1 MTKINRNRLSDLL
14 DRYPRSQKELAGEI
28 GTDVGTLSRWKT
40 GRIENIR
47 SDKLAKLC
55 EALGV
60 TPTEICAEGPL
71 PETAAGGEAA
81 RRDQISMVLDTG
93 CRNALALVARRYG
106 VTRQQIVEVAPL
118 LFAIMAEQSLKERRL
133 ELQALKD
140 ALVKIEGSAPRHLRN
155 RLHASWNP
163 DDQEL
168 LEAEESSIEHRDL
181 FAVRVGHW
189 DENSAKDNPF
199 ARFLNARLSETGLPN
214 EEGVAWDDDDAP
226 RYGVGIEELVD
237 ILGEDENARRLILDG
252 KVALAEMPGDIRK
265 ATQDERAAWVKKEA
279 DDVLKTTSELDPAT
293 LVNKAREPVRKR
305 RAPEKG
311 DEDDF

>member
-1 MTKINRNRLSDLL
+1 MTRINPGRLSALL
-14 DRYPRSQKELAGEI
+14 DQYSGSQKELAAAI
-28 GTDVGTLSRWKT
+28 GTNVGTLSRWKT
-40 GRIENIR
+40 GKIRSLR
-47 SDKLAKLC
+47 SDKLAGLC

-60 TPTEICAEGPL
+60 TPAEICAEGPL
-71 PETAAGGEAA
+71 AETAGARGAT
-81 RRDQISMVLDTG
+81 RRDQISMVLDTA

-118 LFAIMAEQSLKERRL
+118 LFTIMAEQSLKERREQL
-133 ELQALKD
+133 QELKEALGE
-140 ALVKIEGSAPRHLRN
+140 IEGSAPRHLRN
-155 RLHASWNP
+155 RLRASWDS

-168 LEAEESSIEHRDL
+168 LEAEESSIEQRDL

-199 ARFLNARLSETGLPN
+199 ARFLNARLSETGLPK
-214 EEGVAWDDDDAP
+214 EGTVAWDDDDAP

-265 ATQDERAAWVKKEA
+265 ATQDERAEWVKKEVN
-279 DDVLKTTSELDPAT
+279 VLKATSELDPAT
-293 LVNKAREPVRKR
+293 LVNKAREPARKR